1 MVSGAEGTR
10 GALSRTLKADFE
22 KRWGDDEFE
31 VYTGTVRRGVKN
43 RQKGVHPA
51 FVIATFLH
59 PQFKLLEGMN
69 LNETSKRKVYDDV
82 LDLMVK
88 SFDSEEIDD
97 RKGDRTNDPEP
108 EGTDQTD
115 SVGNFFE
122 NIICANLVDI
132 NEEPENEVRR
142 KCKEELNR
150 YKDETVR
157 KTKTKFDVL
166 LWWKRNESEFPHLAQ
181 IAKKYLSIQATSA
194 PSERIFSKAG
204 QIIDAQRTSLDSD
217 MCGKLLYVSMN
228 YNWYKKNALLE
239 NES

>member
-142 KCKEELNR
+142 
-150 YKDETVR
+150 
-157 KTKTKFDVL
+157 
-166 LWWKRNESEFPHLAQ
+166 
-181 IAKKYLSIQATSA
+181 
-194 PSERIFSKAG
+194 
-204 QIIDAQRTSLDSD
+204 
-217 MCGKLLYVSMN
+217 
-228 YNWYKKNALLE
+228 
-239 NES
+239 